1 MLPPD
6 LLLSVI
12 WRSGFAPPHLV
23 AGLLTSTSPRRRRLL
38 FAIALLASCAND
50 PTNLGSSLCPSIP
63 TPDIKVHSFA
73 SPNVALS
80 MPQAQTAI
88 LLWLKQNLPQ
98 MLLLVTRRA
107 QRRQVLAHKYHGW
120 DKSGCSF
127 PLDKYYD
134 SRNFGGANKR
144 EHTDCMSY
152 YQVDQF
158 CLVPVPYKDVQ
169 LDINISQ
176 RLSSEYIS
184 YLENPVELLNE
195 AAKAA
200 EKDLWKILLSCSM
213 KAFANHLKR

>member
-38 FAIALLASCAND
+38 FAIAPLASCAND

-73 SPNVALS
+73 GPNVALP

-127 PLDKYYD
+127 PQDKYYD

-144 EHTDCMSY
+144 EHTDWLMLGHHGFPY
-152 YQVDQF
+152 RDVT
-158 CLVPVPYKDVQ
+158 VPVESAWSSINLYDLLIVMFDVNRH
-169 LDINISQ
+169 LNLLIS
-176 RLSSEYIS
+176 
-184 YLENPVELLNE
+184 
-195 AAKAA
+195 
-200 EKDLWKILLSCSM
+200 
-213 KAFANHLKR
+213 FA

>member
-1 MLPPD
+1 MLLAPGSGHLPCVVGYSPAPMLPPD

-38 FAIALLASCAND
+38 FAIAPLASCAND

-73 SPNVALS
+73 GPNVALP

-127 PLDKYYD
+127 PQDKYYD

-152 YQVDQF
+152 YQDCF
-158 CLVPVPYKDVQ
+158 NSFWL
-169 LDINISQ
+169 ISF
-176 RLSSEYIS
+176 S
-184 YLENPVELLNE
+184 
-195 AAKAA
+195 
-200 EKDLWKILLSCSM
+200 
-213 KAFANHLKR
+213 